1 MTRCEDRGPS
11 PTGGVEP
18 RDSDDHTRLAAD
30 VANRQISHDQGAER
44 TQGLSSDKPG
54 IDVSSEREA
63 VEHVETGQTYAE
75 DPRPKQATEQTEERP
90 DSALDQS

>member
-1 MTRCEDRGPS
+1 MSRSENRWTYPTEGED
-11 PTGGVEP
+11 P
-18 RDSDDHTRLAAD
+18 RDYDDPQRLAAD
-30 VANRQISHDQGAER
+30 VANRQISHDQGGER

-75 DPRPKQATEQTEERP
+75 DPEPKQADDWP
-90 DSALDQS
+90 DAAPDQDKA